1 MAEQELV
8 RSICLVDAAGC
19 STSTLWNINVVKAVA
34 AIGPAY
40 YPEMT
45 ERVYILQAPWVVA
58 KIWAVLAPLLPTAT
72 QSKVAI
78 VYTPQSNDLLRLK
91 WCVGIV

>member
-1 MAEQELV
+1 M
-8 RSICLVDAAGC
+8 
-19 STSTLWNINVVKAVA
+19 A

-45 ERVYILQAPWVVA
+45 ERVFILQAPWVVA

-78 VYTPQSNDLLRLK
+78 VEAVGLSTPPHAIFHHSLRG
-91 WCVGIV
+91 VGD